1 MWYNYKKRREGAV
14 FTDSALMKKVSD
26 FVEENRKSII
36 SELFELCAV
45 PSVEGTPEKGK
56 AVGRYPDE
64 AIRKACEIAS
74 RYGIAA
80 DYREDR
86 GYALCSLGEGEKT
99 VAIIGHADIVP
110 PGDGWTVTSPFEPV
124 EKDGYLFGRGVMDN
138 KEAIIA
144 GIYVQRAV
152 KELKLPI
159 RSKLL
164 TVVGGNEETT
174 MQDIK
179 NFAVDCKMPD
189 LSIVADSSFPG
200 CRCEKDLSDVALLCR
215 RPFEELKELAGG
227 TVRNAV
233 AGKAFARFDDKEGL
247 RDALSRLCEREPRL
261 TLSEEKGELTLRAEG
276 TTAHAASP
284 ADSVNA
290 VALLTAALS
299 ECEALPE
306 NDRSILSAAAKATS
320 DHYGAGVYINA
331 EDEETGKLT
340 CVCGLASTEGKK
352 LKLRFDIRVCRASNQ
367 EKMESGFSRFCKE
380 HGFDMTVIRYSSG
393 YFLPLDDPRLSAL
406 LDAYKE
412 VTGNFDAK
420 PFVMG
425 GGTYARYLKNAI
437 PFGPGMRNKP
447 KWLPAGHGGSHQP
460 DEAIGADDLMKAIK
474 IYILAVL
481 HADEVLNK

>member
-1 MWYNYKKRREGAV
+1 MKR
-14 FTDSALMKKVSD
+14 VSD

-45 PSVEGTPEKGK
+45 PSVEGKPEKGR
-56 AVGRYPDE
+56 AVGKYPDE

-74 RYGIAA
+74 RYGIAT

-86 GYALCSLGEGEKT
+86 GYALCSLGNGEKT
-99 VAIIGHADIVP
+99 IAVIGHADIVP
-110 PGDGWTVTSPFEPV
+110 PGEGWTVTEPFKPV

-138 KEAIIA
+138 KEAIVA

-152 KELKLPI
+152 KELKLPV
-159 RSKLL
+159 RSRLL

-174 MQDIK
+174 MDDIK
-179 NFAVDCKMPD
+179 NLAADGETPD

-200 CRCEKDLSDVALLCR
+200 CRCEKDLADVALLCR
-215 RPFEELKELAGG
+215 RPFEDVKELAGG

-233 AGKAFARFDDKEGL
+233 AGKAFARFENKEGL
-247 RDALSRLCEREPRL
+247 KAALSKLCEKEPRL
-261 TLSEEKGELTLRAEG
+261 TLSVENGELILRAEG
-276 TTAHAASP
+276 VTAHAASP
-284 ADSVNA
+284 AGSVNA
-290 VALLTAALS
+290 VALLTASLCSCEALS
-299 ECEALPE
+299 E
-306 NDRSILSAAAKATS
+306 NDKSILSAAAKASS
-320 DHYGAGVYINA
+320 DHYGSGVYINA

-340 CVCGLASTEGKK
+340 CVCGLASTEERR
-352 LKLRFDIRVCRASNQ
+352 LKLRFDIRVCRASNR
-367 EKMESGFSRFCKE
+367 EKMESGFTRFCLD
-380 HGFDMTVIRYSSG
+380 HGFDMTVLRYSSG
-393 YFLPLDDPRLSAL
+393 YFLPLDDPRLNAL

-425 GGTYARYLKNAI
+425 GGTYARHLKNAI

-460 DEAIGADDLMKAIK
+460 DEAIGTDDLMKAIK

-481 HADEVLNK
+481 RADKELNK